1 MDRAPQLARAVFSM
15 LSLLCALA
23 SATALAQLGTPN
35 YQGLWYAAPAESQSG
50 WGINVAHQ
58 GDVIYA
64 TWFTYGASS
73 DPRWLAVTANKL
85 PDGSFSGPLVQF
97 VGSSYAA
104 MPFNPSAVTD
114 ANFTLGAAT
123 FRFDSPTTGTVTYQ
137 PGATVI
143 VQPITMQVFGLL
155 PTCVWGAQP
164 DLTKANNYTDL
175 WWASPPGSES
185 GWGINLT
192 HQLNFI
198 FATWFTYNSLGN
210 AVWFSAQAAQTAPNT
225 FMGPMYLTTG
235 PAWGTLP
242 WDVRAISYQTVGTA
256 TFVFAD
262 GNNATFTYNVSR
274 AGMLIPPSF
283 QIKDI
288 TRQVFRPP
296 GTVCQY
302 PIERG

>member
-1 MDRAPQLARAVFSM
+1 MLA
-15 LSLLCALA
+15 LLYALT
-23 SATALAQLGTPN
+23 SATALAQFGTAN
-35 YQGLWYAAPAESQSG
+35 YQGLWWAAPAGSQSG

-58 GDVIYA
+58 GNVIYA
-64 TWFTYGASS
+64 TWFTYGNGD
-73 DPRWLAVTANKL
+73 DPRWLAVTADRL

-97 VGSSYAA
+97 VGSSYAD
-104 MPFNPSAVTD
+104 MPFNPGAVTD
-114 ANFTLGAAT
+114 AKFTLGAAT
-123 FRFDSPTTGTVTYQ
+123 FRFDSTTTGTVTYQ

-143 VQPITMQVFGLL
+143 VQPITMQAFFGPL

-164 DLTKANNYTDL
+164 DLSKANNYTDL
-175 WWASPPGSES
+175 WWASPPDSEK

-210 AVWFSAQAAQTAPNT
+210 AVWFSAQATQTAPNT

-242 WDVRAISYQTVGTA
+242 WGAISYQTVGTA
-256 TFVFAD
+256 TFVFDD

-274 AGMLIPPSF
+274 FGTQIPPSY
-283 QIKDI
+283 QIKPI

-302 PIERG
+302 PIEHG

>member
-1 MDRAPQLARAVFSM
+1 MDRALQFARAVFSM
-15 LSLLCALA
+15 LTMLCALA
-23 SATALAQLGTPN
+23 SATAFAQLGTPN
-35 YQGLWYAAPAESQSG
+35 YQGLWWAAPAGSQSG

-58 GDVIYA
+58 GNVIYA
-64 TWFTYGASS
+64 TWFTYGAGADS
-73 DPRWLAVTANKL
+73 RWLAVTAEKL

-97 VGSSYAA
+97 VGSSYADI
-104 MPFNPSAVTD
+104 PFNTGAVTD
-114 ANFTLGAAT
+114 AKFTLGAAT

-143 VQPITMQVFGLL
+143 VQPITMQVFGPL

-175 WWASPPGSES
+175 WWASPPGTES

-192 HQLNFI
+192 HQGTTI
-198 FATWFTYNSLGN
+198 FATWFTYNNSGN
-210 AVWFSAQAAQTAPNT
+210 AVWFSAQATQTAPNT
-225 FMGPMYLTTG
+225 FGGPMYLTTG

-242 WDVRAISYQTVGTA
+242 WGAISYQTVGTA
-256 TFVFAD
+256 TFIFTD
-262 GNNATFTYNVSR
+262 GNTATFTYNVNR
-274 AGMLIPPSF
+274 FGIAIPPSY
-283 QIKDI
+283 QIKPI

-302 PIERG
+302 PIEHG